1 MEDNL
6 NENLGAGK
14 QGNANDNA
22 YDAESI
28 KVLKGLD
35 AVRKRPGMYIG
46 DTDDGTG
53 LHHMVYEV
61 LDNAIDEA
69 LAGYCDKTEVILNPD
84 NSVTVIDNGRGIPT
98 DIHKTEGVSAA
109 EVIMTELHAGG
120 KFDQNSYK
128 VSGGLHGVGVSVVNA
143 LSDVLDLRIWRDGKE
158 HYMQFRQGVPVA
170 PLKVVGDANGKRGT
184 SVTFLASK
192 ETFKNVVYSFE
203 TLEHRMRE
211 LAFLNSGVRLVL
223 KDNRGVEPKE
233 VDLCYAGG
241 IKEFVKF
248 LNTSKNTLQSE
259 TFAATGEKDGMTVD
273 IAMEWTDSYHE
284 NCLCFTNN
292 IPQRDGGTHLAGL
305 RAALT
310 RTINNYAAESGLTKK
325 EKVELNGEDM
335 REGLTC
341 VLSVKVPD
349 PKFSSQTKDK
359 LVSSEVRPVVEQIV
373 SDKLAQWLEEH
384 PTDAKQ
390 IIGKVVE
397 AAAAREAAR
406 KAREL
411 TRRKGALDMASLPG
425 KLADCQS
432 KDPAE
437 SEIFI
442 VEGDSAGG
450 SAKQGRNRTTQAIL
464 PLRGKILNVE
474 RARFDRMLSSA
485 EVGTMVTAFGTGIG
499 RDDFNADKCRY
510 HKIIIMTDADV
521 DGAHIRTLLLT
532 FFFRQMPEL
541 IERGYIYIA
550 QPPLYRAKRG
560 NSEIYLKDDKEMED
574 YLINVGT
581 TDAVLTLASGSQVAG
596 RDLVAMAEK
605 ARIAR
610 QLIDKIAS
618 RIPAKLLEQMAIE
631 GLFDENATVDAGFST
646 RLDTMEAEYERG
658 WHVEKKDSKI
668 VFARTLRGVTET
680 FEVDAALIGCAE
692 ARMLNDMRT
701 ELLDTYDKPATFKTK
716 DAEFKITGPVSLIE
730 TIYKIGKK
738 GIAINRYKGLGEMN
752 PEQLWETTLDPN
764 SRRLLQVK
772 VTRQDAAE
780 SAFATLMG
788 DVVEPRR
795 EFIQQNALNVVNLD
809 I

>member
-658 WHVEKKDSKI
+658 WHVEKKDGKI